1 MRNNFNNME
10 ENMPKLLTFR
20 EIELVYGLKKNTMT
34 KKFREGKFIP
44 SVKVGNRNYFEVSK
58 IEDWLKTNSMDMTL

>member
-1 MRNNFNNME
+1 
-10 ENMPKLLTFR
+10 MPKLLTFR

>member
-1 MRNNFNNME
+1 
-10 ENMPKLLTFR
+10 MPKLLTYR
-20 EIELVYGLKKNTMT
+20 EIEQIYGLKKNTMN

-58 IEDWLKTNSMDMTL
+58 IEEWIQSNSINPAS